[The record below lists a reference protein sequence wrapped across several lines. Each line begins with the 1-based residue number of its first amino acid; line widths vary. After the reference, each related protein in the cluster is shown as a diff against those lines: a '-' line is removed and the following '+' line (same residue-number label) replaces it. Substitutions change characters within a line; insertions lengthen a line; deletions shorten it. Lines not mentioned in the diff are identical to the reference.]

1 MKLLGQLVAI
11 FRLCA
16 LVVHI
21 LIGLLLGLV
30 LFRFISWDA
39 RTNMIRIW
47 SRLLL
52 MVIGVKL
59 SVDHPPAKMP
69 MRGMLVGNH
78 SSWMDIFVANSVQAA
93 RFLAKSDI
101 KKWPVL
107 GTLVTSAG
115 TLYVERGNRHSINA
129 TNKQISESAHKG
141 ELIGLYP
148 EGTTTDGTHLLPFKS
163 NLFEPAIDNE
173 MLLYPIGI
181 SYKKNGQYTALAAY
195 AGDTSLMR
203 SFWDL
208 TSSFGVT
215 AHVNY
220 GVMIPAAQYANRQ
233 ELAHA
238 AQDAVARLLG
248 QEVISADVYDQ
259 VQAGV

>member
-21 LIGLLLGLV
+21 LIGLFLGLV

-115 TLYVERGNRHSINA
+115 TLYVERGNRCRVGHQCEDRGEAPVGHLRAVGSFV
-129 TNKQISESAHKG
+129 AHG
-141 ELIGLYP
+141 
-148 EGTTTDGTHLLPFKS
+148 HC
-163 NLFEPAIDNE
+163 
-173 MLLYPIGI
+173 
-181 SYKKNGQYTALAAY
+181 
-195 AGDTSLMR
+195 
-203 SFWDL
+203 
-208 TSSFGVT
+208 
-215 AHVNY
+215 
-220 GVMIPAAQYANRQ
+220 
-233 ELAHA
+233 
-238 AQDAVARLLG
+238 DA
-248 QEVISADVYDQ
+248 
-259 VQAGV
+259 